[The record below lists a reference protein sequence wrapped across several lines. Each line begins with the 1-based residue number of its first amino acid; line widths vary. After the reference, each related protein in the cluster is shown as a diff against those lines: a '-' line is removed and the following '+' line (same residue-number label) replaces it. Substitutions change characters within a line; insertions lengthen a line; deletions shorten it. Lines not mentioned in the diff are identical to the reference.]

1 MEDREFDRLGLAQ
14 ETTENEMRETS
25 YFKQQTDDEHA
36 GGPQK
41 VQDQNDIITITNEK
55 DILT

>member
-36 GGPQK
+36 GVPHK
-41 VQDQNDIITITNEK
+41 E
-55 DILT
+55 